1 MYNNKKKDR
10 VKITK
15 KRTVPRTYVPKTLS
29 KEDKKKQI
37 KSIKEQ
43 KSRPKLKSFK
53 SKPSSFTERFK
64 KKYGAKDIKW
74 ISKNIIKMEGINQ
87 IKKKGIA
94 AYYNSGSRPNQT
106 PQSWW
111 KARLYSVILGGPAR
125 RIDKKIWDKYKIKK

>member
-1 MYNNKKKDR
+1 MYKDKKKDR

-15 KRTVPRTYVPKTLS
+15 KKSVPRSYVPKSLS
-29 KEDKKKQI
+29 KADKKKQI
-37 KSIKEQ
+37 ESIKKQ

-64 KKYGAKDIKW
+64 KKYGNKSIDW

-87 IKKKGIA
+87 IRKKGIA

-111 KARLYSVILGGPAR
+111 KARLYSVILGGAAR
-125 RIDKKIWDKYKIKK
+125 RIDKKIWEKYKIKK

>member
-106 PQSWW
+106 PSSWW

-125 RIDKKIWDKYKIKK
+125 RIDKKIWDKYKRK